1 MRVDYII
8 VLLSMACVI
17 TTLCVKVYK
26 QQQVIKD
33 LVQLIEVEIVK

>member
-17 TTLCVKVYK
+17 STLCIKVYN
-26 QQQVIKD
+26 QQQTIED
-33 LVQLIEVEIVK
+33 LTQLLEIEIVK